1 MTLEELQEKIEDYT
15 RKGFITDV
23 AAACKHANYAT
34 TDYIKRTYPKTAFS
48 GKNLITAPDG
58 TSEIIPS
65 HYAVEVDNVT
75 ATIYANY
82 FARWYNTGR
91 MADTSGEEARGRA

>member
-23 AAACKHANYAT
+23 AAACKHAKYAT
-34 TDYIKRTYPKTAFS
+34 TDCIKRTHPKTAFS

-65 HYAVEVDNVT
+65 HYAVEEDNVT

-82 FARWYNTGR
+82 FARWYNHG
-91 MADTSGEEARGRA
+91 AQRG